1 MTPTPLFRLEGVIHR
16 YDRAWTLRIDSLE
29 IPAGGVFAIVG
40 PNGSGK
46 STLLKLLHLLEPP
59 QRGQISYRGHA
70 VRHPAPLAFRR
81 EIAMVFQ
88 RPVMLWGNVRRNIE
102 YGLRLRGMSEPEWVE
117 EVLGV
122 MNLRSLAEA
131 PARTLSGGEMQRV
144 ALGRALAV
152 RPQVLLLDE
161 PTANLDPQ
169 SAAAIEAI
177 IRTTSASPE
186 RTVVLVTH
194 NIFQA
199 RRLAQH
205 VAMILEGQLV
215 EAAPV
220 EAFFENP
227 ADGRTRAF
235 VQGELIY

>member
-1 MTPTPLFRLEGVIHR
+1 
-16 YDRAWTLRIDSLE
+16 
-29 IPAGGVFAIVG
+29 
-40 PNGSGK
+40 
-46 STLLKLLHLLEPP
+46 
-59 QRGQISYRGHA
+59 
-70 VRHPAPLAFRR
+70 
-81 EIAMVFQ
+81 MVFQ
-88 RPVMLWGNVRRNIE
+88 RPVMLWGNVRQNIE